1 MFKIQTLNNISKNGL
16 SRLPSANYSVAND
29 VTDPDAI
36 LVRSADMHGKPLAA
50 SIKAIARAGAG
61 VNNIPVAEL
70 SKRGVPVFNAPG
82 ANANAVKELV
92 VAGMLIAARNLGDAL
107 AFVGSLGAQDDLH
120 HRVEAEKKRFVGSEL
135 AGKTLGVVGLG
146 AIGVKVANAAYALGM
161 RVLGFDPHM
170 TVDGAWALS
179 SDVTKAGS
187 LNELYAGS
195 DYISFHVPLND
206 ATRGIFGTA
215 ALELARPGVVLL
227 NFARE
232 GIVEPEVLKQGL
244 ASGRI
249 GRYVTDFPSPDLL
262 GEARVIGLPHLGAS
276 TGEAEENCALM
287 VVDQLR
293 DFLENGNV
301 HNAVNFPNT
310 RMSRTGSARLCIANQ
325 NRPNMIGQL
334 SHVLGEAGVNIAQM
348 HNASRGDIAYTLI
361 DLDSAASQA
370 LIDSIGKIEGIL
382 SVRAIA
388 H

>member
-1 MFKIQTLNNISKNGL
+1 MFMIQTLNNISRNGL
-16 SRLPSANYSVAND
+16 GRLPANQYTTAHDVAA
-29 VTDPDAI
+29 PDAI
-36 LVRSADMHGKPLAA
+36 LVRSADMHGKTLAA
-50 SIKAIARAGAG
+50 SIKAVARAGAG
-61 VNNIPVAEL
+61 TNNIPVAEF
-70 SKRGVPVFNAPG
+70 SQRGVPVFNAPG

-107 AFVGSLGAQDDLH
+107 AFVNGLNTGDDLH
-120 HRVEAEKKRFVGSEL
+120 HRVEAEKKRFVGTEL

-146 AIGVKVANAAYALGM
+146 AIGVKVANAARALGM

-179 SDVTKAGS
+179 SEVARAGS
-187 LNELYAGS
+187 RNELYAAS
-195 DYISFHVPLND
+195 DYITFHVPLND
-206 ATRGIFGTA
+206 ATRGVFGAA
-215 ALELARPGVVLL
+215 ALDLVRPGTVLL

-232 GIVEPEVLKQGL
+232 GIVDAATLVQGL
-244 ASGRI
+244 ADGRI
-249 GRYVTDFPSPDLL
+249 GRYVTDFPNVELI
-262 GEARVIGLPHLGAS
+262 GNARVIGLPHLGAS
-276 TGEAEENCALM
+276 TGEAEENCAVM

-301 HNAVNFPNT
+301 QNAVNFPNT
-310 RMSRTGSARLCIANQ
+310 RMARTGKTRLCIANR

-361 DLDSAASQA
+361 DLDSVATDSLIAA
-370 LIDSIGKIEGIL
+370 IGKIDGIL

-388 H
+388 